1 MNNEEKQLNS
11 FFVEV
16 FNLILNKEEIYI
28 AETLYKDVSIKEV
41 HVLEAISLLEAEEK
55 NTMTNIAHKI
65 NISVG
70 ALTTSIKPL
79 IRKGYVERVSSE
91 KDHRIVNIYLTDKGK
106 QVCNLH
112 EQFHQ
117 KMIDYIY
124 KTHNNEEL
132 RQFTNSL
139 THIKDF
145 FSKN

>member
-65 NISVG
+65 NI
-70 ALTTSIKPL
+70 
-79 IRKGYVERVSSE
+79 
-91 KDHRIVNIYLTDKGK
+91 
-106 QVCNLH
+106 
-112 EQFHQ
+112 
-117 KMIDYIY
+117 
-124 KTHNNEEL
+124 
-132 RQFTNSL
+132 
-139 THIKDF
+139 
-145 FSKN
+145 